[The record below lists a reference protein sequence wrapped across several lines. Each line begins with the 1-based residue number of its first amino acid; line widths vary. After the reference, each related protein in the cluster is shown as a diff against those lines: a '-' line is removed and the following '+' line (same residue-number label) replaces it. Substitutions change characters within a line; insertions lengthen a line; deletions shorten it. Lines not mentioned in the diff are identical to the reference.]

1 MKKVFLGFVLCF
13 ALSSFV
19 YHQFFVSIYQFSFVP
34 QKSRVEITT
43 RIFVDDLN
51 RFLSKNKTSKT
62 HIGDK
67 FESATDLVL
76 LQKMFDESLHI
87 QINHQP
93 KKLLFLSKELDGN
106 VLVCYLK
113 ITDVVDIQHFE
124 IENNCLMG
132 LDASQQNIIQINF
145 FGKKQSEILT
155 SEKTKWVL
163 DF

>member
-1 MKKVFLGFVLCF
+1 MKKIFLGF
-13 ALSSFV
+13 ALWFLMSSLAF
-19 YHQFFVSIYQFSFVP
+19 HQFFVSIYQINFISN
-34 QKSRVEITT
+34 KSRVEITA

-51 RFLSKNKTSKT
+51 RFLSKNKTNKT

-67 FESATDLVL
+67 LESAADLVL
-76 LQKMFDESLHI
+76 LQKMFEESLLI

-113 ITDVVDIQHFE
+113 ITEVSQIQSFE

-132 LDASQQNIIQINF
+132 LDDSQQNIVQTHF
-145 FGKKQSEILT
+145 FDKKQSQILT
-155 SEKTKWVL
+155 SDHTKWLL